1 MNPVVFNPFATTPSM
16 ESDYA
21 IHAPDGVKSIA
32 FFGPQQAI
40 ADKWLI
46 SPALTVGDGYE
57 LKFMAKAYA
66 MYPEALQ
73 ICVSTTGTDKDDFE
87 ILDQVAPAAANW
99 TQYILPLDD
108 YAGKEVHIGIRC
120 VSQDGFLVQVD
131 KFEVAPAEADRVV
144 PAGKVLG
151 YDVALNGSLHG
162 TTSTTTYTFSGLA
175 PGKHRMAVTANYT
188 SGSSAP
194 GEYELELIDTSIDG
208 TLSGADMAMGLEGA
222 ILVGTSAEKT
232 VEIFTTS
239 GVAVASASVN
249 GSHTFAVEPGVYIV
263 RAGSS
268 TFKVAAR

>member
-1 MNPVVFNPFATTPSM
+1 
-16 ESDYA
+16 
-21 IHAPDGVKSIA
+21 
-32 FFGPQQAI
+32 
-40 ADKWLI
+40 
-46 SPALTVGDGYE
+46 
-57 LKFMAKAYA
+57 
-66 MYPEALQ
+66 
-73 ICVSTTGTDKDDFE
+73 
-87 ILDQVAPAAANW
+87 
-99 TQYILPLDD
+99 
-108 YAGKEVHIGIRC
+108 
-120 VSQDGFLVQVD
+120 
-131 KFEVAPAEADRVV
+131 
-144 PAGKVLG
+144 
-151 YDVALNGSLHG
+151 
-162 TTSTTTYTFSGLA
+162 
-175 PGKHRMAVTANYT
+175 MAVTANYT